1 MAPLDDELRAALR
14 TRADALAP
22 SPDPLA
28 GIERRARGIRRRRI
42 AASVAGAALAVS
54 AVAVGA
60 TALQPAARPGPAPFA
75 SPSVAPPYALDP
87 NHPWAYR
94 GIPMA
99 ELGGLP
105 DLAERVWLRAHNAAS
120 DDVEFSLLY
129 GHLYEPAGQPEL
141 VFLVREKASGQVHWA
156 VALGAPDHPTL
167 SLDVPVRGTPSVLL
181 GALPGDEAPRLVVV
195 GPPQV
200 TRVEYA
206 PAWLPPELG
215 VLVQTRVLVPSAPGV
230 AFTALEGKDGR
241 EHVTVTAGP
250 TRLYDGPAP
259 EHAGR
264 PTPPAHPLQ
273 PANVLVWPTRGI
285 VDPDLVRPATAAA
298 TSALAGNPGDG
309 RLHVLFAGH
318 DGHGVRYLMGQ
329 VWLRGGVQAYGFS
342 YTVSAAGRP
351 AVFLGPATSA
361 KAELLAFDIGLPQS
375 PGSSLLVVVPSPRTT
390 QVLYDTDGVG
400 ALKLVSGTSADGGVV
415 LIPRTSVDPV
425 TESDRLQLLTGN
437 GDPAT
442 DTTFQGPVLPLLCGR
457 KGCG

>member
-1 MAPLDDELRAALR
+1 MAPLDEELRAALR

-28 GIERRARGIRRRRI
+28 GIERRARSIRRRRI

-54 AVAVGA
+54 AIAVGA
-60 TALQPAARPGPAPFA
+60 TALRPTGQPGPAPFA
-75 SPSVAPPYALDP
+75 TATAAPPYALDP
-87 NHPWAYR
+87 AHPWAYR
-94 GIPMA
+94 GSPLA

-105 DLAERVWLRAHNAAS
+105 ELAERVWLRAHDTAR
-120 DDVEFSLLY
+120 DDVAFSLLY
-129 GHLYEPAGQPEL
+129 GHRYEPAGQPEL
-141 VFLVREKASGQVHWA
+141 VFLVREKASGRLHWA
-156 VALGAPDHPTL
+156 VALGAPAGPTL
-167 SLDVPVRGTPSVLL
+167 SLDFPLRGTPSVLL

-200 TRVEYA
+200 TRIEYA

-215 VLVQTRVLVPSAPGV
+215 VLVQTRVLVPAAPGV
-230 AFTALEGKDGR
+230 AFTALEGRSGR
-241 EHVTVTAGP
+241 EHVIVTAGP

-259 EHAGR
+259 EHADQ
-264 PTPPAHPLQ
+264 PTPPAQ
-273 PANVLVWPTRGI
+273 PANVLGWPTRGTAE
-285 VDPDLVRPATAAA
+285 PELMRPATAAA
-298 TSALAGNPGDG
+298 TSALGGQPGDG
-309 RLHVLFAGH
+309 RLRVLFAGH

-329 VWLRGGVQAYGFS
+329 VWLRGGGQAYGFS
-342 YTVSAAGRP
+342 YTVSAAGQP

-400 ALKLVSGTSADGGVV
+400 ALKPVSGTSADGGVV
-415 LIPRTSVDPV
+415 LLPRQSVDPV